1 MSTIRF
7 PPFSDSR
14 GLFPKV
20 FCRVRFNQGRR
31 PGSEQLYRP
40 EGECLNWRSAL
51 SDCATGPDKGEKW
64 RSHAIPVTIKLPW
77 MEPDVVKDPRKRA
90 KTYKE
95 ISRQLPISV
104 MTAWRKVNQK
114 EKGKFEKTSEL
125 RLYDGRWDLITAFT
139 PSSHNRRGVAFASAI
154 YSSAM
159 DAAGTRGHR
168 LPWMRY

>member
-1 MSTIRF
+1 
-7 PPFSDSR
+7 
-14 GLFPKV
+14 
-20 FCRVRFNQGRR
+20 
-31 PGSEQLYRP
+31 
-40 EGECLNWRSAL
+40 
-51 SDCATGPDKGEKW
+51 
-64 RSHAIPVTIKLPW
+64 
-77 MEPDVVKDPRKRA
+77 MEPDVVKDLRKGA

-114 EKGKFEKTSEL
+114 EKGKFEKTSEP